1 MLQALE
7 GITTQCVAK
16 QDKGKTGHE
25 WSVFLAPGQIV
36 KAASK
41 LYEAEYS
48 LEDVLALDFE
58 EGFLVLYHFNR
69 WNIEERVTLRVLV
82 SKDNPTVPS
91 IASIFDGADW
101 HERETRDFHGVNFE
115 DHPNLVPLL
124 MCAEDVDLHPLVKTP
139 KVRKSIKDILDL
151 GEVISCNK
159 EMEELFAEA
168 EAEEASD
175 A

>member
-7 GITTQCVAK
+7 GLSTQCVAK
-16 QDKGKTGHE
+16 QDKGTTGHV
-25 WSVFLAPGQIV
+25 WSVFLAPGQVV
-36 KAASK
+36 KAARQ

-69 WNIEERVTLRVLV
+69 WTIDERVTLRVLV
-82 SKDNPTVPS
+82 GKDNPTVPS
-91 IASIFDGADW
+91 IAGIFDGAEW

-115 DHPNLVPLL
+115 GNPNLVPLL
-124 MCAEDVDLHPLVKTP
+124 MAAEDVDVHPLIKTA
-139 KVRKSIKDILDL
+139 KVRKSIKDLLNL

-159 EMEELFAEA
+159 EIEALFAEA
-168 EAEEASD
+168 EAEEASE